1 MFMQKLSS
9 ILLILFV
16 SILIVT
22 NSASA
27 QTAHTLELT
36 LNRDF
41 GYAGFNNDIQGLY
54 SMKIKDPPAN
64 LEKVIFYIETTTMG
78 EDTQPPFNLQFNTDS
93 YSIGNHSLSAV
104 GYTTDGN
111 DLKSNI
117 IQVQFVPAGSGM
129 QSVVKIIVPI
139 VLLIVF
145 MGIIAV
151 FLPILLS
158 KGKIASTPPGTPR
171 KYGIGG
177 GAICPKCNRP
187 FPLRLWWIN
196 LGTKKFDR
204 CPYCGKWSFVHPS
217 QLPDLRA
224 AEAAELT
231 NAHPETPI
239 VGESEAEKLKK
250 DLDDSRFQDM

>member
-1 MFMQKLSS
+1 MHKLSS

-16 SILIVT
+16 SLLIAT
-22 NSASA
+22 SSATA
-27 QTAHTLELT
+27 QTPDELELT
-36 LNRDF
+36 LSRDF
-41 GYAGFNNDIQGLY
+41 GYAGFNNDIQGLFT
-54 SMKIKDPPAN
+54 MKIKDAPAN
-64 LEKVIFYIETTTMG
+64 LEKVIFYFDTTTMG
-78 EDTQPPFNLQFNTDS
+78 EDTQSPFNLQFNTDS
-93 YSIGNHSLSAV
+93 YSVGNHSLSAV

-111 DLKSNI
+111 ELNSNI

-139 VLLIVF
+139 VLLIVL

-187 FPLRLWWIN
+187 FSLRLWWIN
-196 LGTKKFDR
+196 LGIKKVDR
-204 CPYCGKWSFVHPS
+204 CPYCGKWSFVRPS
-217 QLPDLRA
+217 SMPDLRA
-224 AEAAELT
+224 AEAAELV
-231 NAHPETPI
+231 NSNPESPI

-250 DLDDSRFQDM
+250 DLDDSRYQDM